1 MNKLVVENQ
10 DIAEVGRQ
18 LAKTA
23 ADCQSTMQVVAN
35 SFKIKQQ
42 EIEAVARSISVPIVS
57 AGKALEAAFAP
68 LGEQFKALQ
77 TSIAPLLQSLS
88 QSFEKLPPQI
98 RDALMTLADN
108 GWYASPDLSIP
119 AMFRLAEA
127 FTPENVAAAN
137 EALCDYFE
145 SELDAVESH
154 LVSQLPERSRLLAAA
169 FAAHRRSE
177 YALSIPVFLAQA
189 DGICQ
194 KITGEQLYSKDR
206 SGTPKLADLLI
217 TPDTP
222 LFTKS
227 MLAPIIE
234 PAPITANARARQQLP
249 DNILNR
255 HAVLHGESTDYD
267 TRLNSCR
274 SISLLIYVAWIL
286 HEKNLF

>member
-1 MNKLVVENQ
+1 MSKLVVENQ
-10 DIAEVGRQ
+10 DIAEVGRR

-23 ADCQSTMQVVAN
+23 ADCEAALQVMLKSYRN
-35 SFKIKQQ
+35 QQ
-42 EIEAVARSISVPIVS
+42 KELETAVRSISLPVLNLKKEFES
-57 AGKALEAAFAP
+57 AYAP
-68 LGEQFKALQ
+68 LREQFKAIQ
-77 TSIAPLLQSLS
+77 TSITPLLQSLS
-88 QSFEKLPPQI
+88 ESFEKLPPQI
-98 RDALMTLADN
+98 RDALMTLANN

-127 FTPENVAAAN
+127 FTPENRDTAN

-145 SELDAVESH
+145 SELDAIESR
-154 LVSQLPERSRLLAAA
+154 LARQLPERSRLFAAA
-169 FAAHRRSE
+169 FAAHRQSE

-206 SGTPKLADLLI
+206 SGTPKLADLLL
-217 TPDTP
+217 TQDTP
-222 LFTKS
+222 RFTKS

-274 SISLLIYVAWIL
+274 SISLLVYVAWIL
-286 HEKNLF
+286 HEKN

>member
-1 MNKLVVENQ
+1 MNKLIAKNQ
-10 DIAEVGRQ
+10 DFAELGRQ

-23 ADCQSTMQVVAN
+23 ADCQSAMQVVVN
-35 SFKIKQQ
+35 SFQVKQQ
-42 EIEAVARSISVPIVS
+42 ELEAAAKSIYLPVENI
-57 AGKALEAAFAP
+57 GKAFESAFAP
-68 LGEQFKALQ
+68 LGEQVKALQ
-77 TSIAPLLQSLS
+77 TSFKPLLESLS

-145 SELDAVESH
+145 GELDAVESH
-154 LVSQLPERSRLLAAA
+154 LVSQLPERSRLFAAA

-222 LFTKS
+222 FFTKS

-255 HAVLHGESTDYD
+255 HAVLHGESSDYD

-286 HEKNLF
+286 HEKS

>member
-1 MNKLVVENQ
+1 MNKQVVENQ
-10 DIAEVGRQ
+10 TILEIGRQ

-23 ADCQSTMQVVAN
+23 ADCQSAVQVVAN

-42 EIEAVARSISVPIVS
+42 EIEAAARSISVPIVN
-57 AGKALEAAFAP
+57 AGKAFEAAFAP

-77 TSIAPLLQSLS
+77 TSFKPLLESLT
-88 QSFEKLPPQI
+88 QAFEKLPPQI

-119 AMFRLAEA
+119 AMLRLAEA
-127 FTPENVAAAN
+127 FTPENVGAAN

-194 KITGEQLYSKDR
+194 KITGEQLYSKKGNGMPR
-206 SGTPKLADLLI
+206 LADVLVA
-217 TPDTP
+217 PDTP
-222 LFTKS
+222 RFTKS

-234 PAPITANARARQQLP
+234 PAPITANASVRQQLP
-249 DNILNR
+249 GNILNR

-274 SISLLIYVAWIL
+274 SISLLVYVAWIL
-286 HEKNLF
+286 HEKN